1 MARQR
6 SQHPH
11 RQELQAIFALHAQ
24 GLEYFAHEKIDASR
38 ECFFTA
44 FSLVTKLLRET
55 RNRDILFY
63 RGSPLARESDSSPT
77 FASSC
82 RRELSL
88 DCDQGDNRQEEEQHE
103 SMNRGLDNAASQP
116 CITNTLLSTDDVSL
130 ASASSSSSST
140 TLEDLPMF
148 ALPLQIPKL
157 VTIQQFVFISLY
169 NLALSTHLSA
179 LSHPAP
185 EKQEVLMKRAVKQWG
200 LVYALQWRQGLN
212 LRAPHGLA
220 ILLNLGHANCL
231 TGNIPGSNAC
241 YQNILSAI
249 HILDSRKQGIPN
261 KAFFL
266 YNAFRMLSAKSTTI
280 AAAVA

>member
-1 MARQR
+1 MARHR
-6 SQHPH
+6 KQHEPH
-11 RQELQAIFALHAQ
+11 RQELLAIFALHSQ
-24 GLEYFAHEKIDASR
+24 GLDYFAKDNVEASR
-38 ECFFTA
+38 ECFYSA

-55 RNRDILFY
+55 KNRDILFF
-63 RGSPLARESDSSPT
+63 RGSPLARESDCSPIFVT
-77 FASSC
+77 SC
-82 RRELSL
+82 RRNHSDNHE
-88 DCDQGDNRQEEEQHE
+88 DQQQEEEEEQ
-103 SMNRGLDNAASQP
+103 SMHSQSCGLPSVA
-116 CITNTLLSTDDVSL
+116 V
-130 ASASSSSSST
+130 SSSNSSST
-140 TLEDLPMF
+140 ATRTRAMEDLPMF
-148 ALPLQIPKL
+148 SLPLQVPKL

-179 LSHPAP
+179 LSHTTT

-220 ILLNLGHANCL
+220 ILLNLGHANGV
-231 TGNIPGSNAC
+231 TGNVAGSNAC

-249 HILDSRKQGIPN
+249 HILDSRKQVIPN

-266 YNAFRMLSAKSTTI
+266 YNAFRMLGGKTTPI